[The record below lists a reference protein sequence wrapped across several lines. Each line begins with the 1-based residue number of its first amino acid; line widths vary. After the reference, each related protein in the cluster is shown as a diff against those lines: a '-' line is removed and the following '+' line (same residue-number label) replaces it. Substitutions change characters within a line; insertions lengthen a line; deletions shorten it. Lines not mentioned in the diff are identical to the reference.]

1 MHKNMMAVLLQEMMK
16 TIFSLLSLL
25 LFSSYIQSS
34 EVIVK
39 EFDIENR
46 NQKYSFVS
54 ARASSLANRI
64 IRDNAYLFY
73 VDPSQDSLHLKN
85 CWKSYLINKKIKI
98 DVIENTHKLVRKTS
112 SQYVFE
118 VYFDPSKIKVIGV
131 NRRAFLNSCNK

>member
-1 MHKNMMAVLLQEMMK
+1 MMVVLLQEMMK

-25 LFSSYIQSS
+25 LLSSYIQTS
-34 EVIVK
+34 EIIVK
-39 EFDIENR
+39 TFDIENR

-73 VDPSQDSLHLKN
+73 VDPSQDSLPLKN

>member
-1 MHKNMMAVLLQEMMK
+1 MMVVLLQEMMK

-25 LFSSYIQSS
+25 LLSSYIQSS
-34 EVIVK
+34 EIIVK
-39 EFDIENR
+39 TFDIENR

-73 VDPSQDSLHLKN
+73 VDPSQDSLPLKN

>member
-1 MHKNMMAVLLQEMMK
+1 MK

-25 LFSSYIQSS
+25 LLSSYIQSS
-34 EVIVK
+34 EIIVK
-39 EFDIENR
+39 TFDIENR
-46 NQKYSFVS
+46 NQKYSFVA

-73 VDPSQDSLHLKN
+73 VDPSQDSLPLKN

>member
-1 MHKNMMAVLLQEMMK
+1 MMVVLLQEMMK

-25 LFSSYIQSS
+25 LLSGYIQSS
-34 EVIVK
+34 EIIVK
-39 EFDIENR
+39 TFDIENR
-46 NQKYSFVS
+46 NQKYSFVA

-73 VDPSQDSLHLKN
+73 VDPSKDSQLLKN

>member
-1 MHKNMMAVLLQEMMK
+1 MMVVLLQEMMK

-25 LFSSYIQSS
+25 LLSSYIQTS
-34 EVIVK
+34 EIIVK
-39 EFDIENR
+39 TFDIENR

-73 VDPSQDSLHLKN
+73 VDPSKDSQPLKN

>member
-1 MHKNMMAVLLQEMMK
+1 MMVVLLQEMMK

-25 LFSSYIQSS
+25 LLSSYIQSS
-34 EVIVK
+34 EIIVK
-39 EFDIENR
+39 TFDIENR
-46 NQKYSFVS
+46 NQKYSFVA

-73 VDPSQDSLHLKN
+73 VGPSQDSLPLKN

>member
-1 MHKNMMAVLLQEMMK
+1 MK

-25 LFSSYIQSS
+25 LLSGYIQSS
-34 EVIVK
+34 EIIVK
-39 EFDIENR
+39 TFDIENR
-46 NQKYSFVS
+46 NQKYSFVA

-73 VDPSQDSLHLKN
+73 VDPSQDSLPLKN

>member
-1 MHKNMMAVLLQEMMK
+1 MMVVLLQEMMK

-25 LFSSYIQSS
+25 LLSGYIQSS
-34 EVIVK
+34 EIIVK
-39 EFDIENR
+39 TFDIENR
-46 NQKYSFVS
+46 NQKYSFVA

-73 VDPSQDSLHLKN
+73 VDPSQDSLPLKN

>member
-1 MHKNMMAVLLQEMMK
+1 MMVVLLQEMMK

-25 LFSSYIQSS
+25 LLSSYIQSS
-34 EVIVK
+34 EIIVK
-39 EFDIENR
+39 TFDIENR
-46 NQKYSFVS
+46 NQKYSFVA

-73 VDPSQDSLHLKN
+73 VDPSQDSLPLKN

>member
-1 MHKNMMAVLLQEMMK
+1 MMVVLLQEMMK

-25 LFSSYIQSS
+25 LLSSYIQSS
-34 EVIVK
+34 EIIVK
-39 EFDIENR
+39 TFDIENR
-46 NQKYSFVS
+46 NQKYSFVA

-73 VDPSQDSLHLKN
+73 VDPSQDSLPLKN

-118 VYFDPSKIKVIGV
+118 VYFDRSKIKVIGV

>member
-1 MHKNMMAVLLQEMMK
+1 MMVVLLQEMMK

-25 LFSSYIQSS
+25 LLSSYIQTS
-34 EVIVK
+34 EIIVK
-39 EFDIENR
+39 TFDIENR
-46 NQKYSFVS
+46 NQKYSFVA

-73 VDPSQDSLHLKN
+73 VDPSQDSLPLKN

>member
-1 MHKNMMAVLLQEMMK
+1 MK

-25 LFSSYIQSS
+25 LLSSYIQSS
-34 EVIVK
+34 EIIVK
-39 EFDIENR
+39 TFDIENR

-73 VDPSQDSLHLKN
+73 VDPSQDSLPLKN

>member
-1 MHKNMMAVLLQEMMK
+1 MMVVLLQEMMK

-25 LFSSYIQSS
+25 LLSSYIQSS
-34 EVIVK
+34 EIIVK
-39 EFDIENR
+39 TFDIENR
-46 NQKYSFVS
+46 NQKYSFVA

-73 VDPSQDSLHLKN
+73 VDPSKDSLPLKN